1 MEPETVGA
9 GNKYPKPVKNGPA
22 PQHWFKR
29 HTLSKKEYIHVYKN
43 SYVRYRYIKN
53 DTVKSVIVVI
63 GSKVRHSFHKILNGR
78 RGIIFE
84 LSTFNQKQS
93 PL

>member
-1 MEPETVGA
+1 MPLIINILRFLT
-9 GNKYPKPVKNGPA
+9 Y
-22 PQHWFKR
+22 
-29 HTLSKKEYIHVYKN
+29 
-43 SYVRYRYIKN
+43 
-53 DTVKSVIVVI
+53 TVKSGIVVI

>member
-1 MEPETVGA
+1 MGYVTLDHFSCLLNKVG
-9 GNKYPKPVKNGPA
+9 GRYLSIIEILRTNT
-22 PQHWFKR
+22 FK
-29 HTLSKKEYIHVYKN
+29 S
-43 SYVRYRYIKN
+43 S
-53 DTVKSVIVVI
+53 VKSGIVVI

>member
-1 MEPETVGA
+1 MAVRQVERLRAGRRGA
-9 GNKYPKPVKNGPA
+9 GKNESA
-22 PQHWFKR
+22 SF
-29 HTLSKKEYIHVYKN
+29 SN
-43 SYVRYRYIKN
+43 
-53 DTVKSVIVVI
+53 TVKSGIVVI